1 MKVIAALI
9 TVLIIVPLTWFLWL
23 SRPPTTQLV
32 DASGKKL
39 AAGTSSDGQQDALDD
54 SMFRE
59 AEALIESRDFA
70 TAKAKLLEIL
80 LESDRDGEACILLSD
95 VSREL
100 EEVEGAVDYGL
111 KAVTLLPESAP
122 AHLSYAKALGMQI
135 FSDMQSVTGMIG
147 AMARVS
153 LFKEEIELVIAL
165 DPHDTEARS
174 MLVFYHMA
182 PKPIGDIDKAIEL
195 CHEIERLDP
204 VSGRQLLAMCYQRKE
219 EPERAV
225 SILLAGIEEYP
236 EERSFHASLADI
248 YSEQQRFDEA
258 DVEYEKARTGEKDES
273 YYRSLYGQARMR
285 IQNEYEPERAIEL
298 LNEFIADEP
307 DIDRIQSVAHACWRK
322 GNALEQ
328 LGRKQEARDAYE
340 ESLRRE
346 PGLKLAKE
354 ALEKLTD

>member
-1 MKVIAALI
+1 MKAGI
-9 TVLIIVPLTWFLWL
+9 
-23 SRPPTTQLV
+23 SRP
-32 DASGKKL
+32 S
-39 AAGTSSDGQQDALDD
+39 
-54 SMFRE
+54 
-59 AEALIESRDFA
+59 
-70 TAKAKLLEIL
+70 KAKLLGIL
-80 LESDRDGEACILLSD
+80 LESDRDGEACILLSE

-100 EEVEGAVDYGL
+100 EEVEEAVDYGL

-122 AHLSYAKALGMQI
+122 AHLSYAKALSMQI

-147 AMARVS
+147 AMARMS

-165 DPHDTEARS
+165 DPDDTEARS

-204 VSGRQLLAMCYQRKE
+204 VSGRQLLAMCYRRKE

-236 EERSFHASLADI
+236 EERGLSRI
-248 YSEQQRFDEA
+248 
-258 DVEYEKARTGEKDES
+258 ARGHLFLSSNDLMKQTSSMK
-273 YYRSLYGQARMR
+273 RPA
-285 IQNEYEPERAIEL
+285 PERRTSRTTARFMGRRGCESRMSTNPSALSSCSTNSSQTNLISTASSRRL
-298 LNEFIADEP
+298 T
-307 DIDRIQSVAHACWRK
+307 HAGAKATRLSNW
-322 GNALEQ
+322 GE
-328 LGRKQEARDAYE
+328 KQEARDAYE